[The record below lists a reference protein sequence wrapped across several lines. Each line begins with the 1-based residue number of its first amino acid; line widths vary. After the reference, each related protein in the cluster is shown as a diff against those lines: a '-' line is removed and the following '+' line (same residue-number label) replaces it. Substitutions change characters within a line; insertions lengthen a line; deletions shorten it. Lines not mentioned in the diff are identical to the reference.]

1 MKGKGVFPYDYVISV
16 DRLEDKSLPPKEAFY
31 SKLNEENITDQGYEH
46 AKTVSKKFGIKTVRE
61 YRELYNISDALLL
74 ADVLA
79 SFRDV
84 CTENY
89 NLDPAWFYTAPGLAW
104 EAMLKITKVELELL
118 SDVDMMLML
127 RQGIRGKG
135 KGKGNGFI

>member
-1 MKGKGVFPYDYVISV
+1 MKKI
-16 DRLEDKSLPPKEAFY
+16 
-31 SKLNEENITDQGYEH
+31 
-46 AKTVSKKFGIKTVRE
+46 GIKTVRE
-61 YRELYNISDALLL
+61 YQELYNISDALLL

-79 SFRDV
+79 NFRDV
-84 CTENY
+84 CIKNY
-89 NLDPAWFYTAPGLAW
+89 NLDPAWFYTAPGIAW